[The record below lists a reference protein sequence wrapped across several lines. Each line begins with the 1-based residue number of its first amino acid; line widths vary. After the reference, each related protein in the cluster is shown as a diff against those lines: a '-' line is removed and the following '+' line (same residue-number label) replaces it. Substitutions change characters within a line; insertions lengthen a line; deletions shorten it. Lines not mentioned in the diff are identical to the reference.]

1 MTETEMK
8 DIVPLAYMRENLQA
22 VRAALAA
29 AETAA
34 GRSGSTRM
42 VAAVK
47 YAEDRELAELLR
59 LGVDE
64 VGENRVQQ
72 LLAHWPLYEKSN
84 VKVHFIGHLQKNKV
98 KYIVDKVAL
107 IHSVDSVE
115 LAGEIS
121 RRAVALG
128 LTVSVLVEINSG
140 REAAKSGVL
149 PEEAEALC
157 RAILALPGLSLCGFM
172 TMAPRCENK
181 TAYHTYFAATRVLA
195 EGLWQ
200 ALCLPGKPL
209 LSMGMSE
216 SFEAA
221 VAEGADLVRV
231 GRRLFQKDAQ

>member
-1 MTETEMK
+1 MK
-8 DIVPLAYMRENLQA
+8 PR
-22 VRAALAA
+22 LAA
-29 AETAA
+29 ASMF
-34 GRSGSTRM
+34 SGSTRM

-115 LAGEIS
+115 LAEEIS

-157 RAILALPGLSLCGFM
+157 RAAVSSLSARL
-172 TMAPRCENK
+172 
-181 TAYHTYFAATRVLA
+181 
-195 EGLWQ
+195 
-200 ALCLPGKPL
+200 
-209 LSMGMSE
+209 
-216 SFEAA
+216 
-221 VAEGADLVRV
+221 RV
-231 GRRLFQKDAQ
+231 GLTPEDCKAV

>member
-1 MTETEMK
+1 MTEFKIESTP
-8 DIVPLAYMRENLQA
+8 DRAYLRENLETVKA
-22 VRAALAA
+22 TLAA
-29 AETAA
+29 AEAKV
-34 GRSGSTRM
+34 GRIGATRM

-47 YAEDRELAELLR
+47 YAEDEELATLLQ
-59 LGVDE
+59 LGVTE

-72 LLAHWPLYEKSN
+72 LLAHWPLYEKSG
-84 VKVHFIGHLQKNKV
+84 VQVHFIGHLQKNKV
-98 KYIVDKVAL
+98 KYMVDKVTM
-107 IHSVDSVE
+107 IHSVDSVA
-115 LAGEIS
+115 LAEEIS

-157 RAILALPGLSLCGFM
+157 QAILALPGVALRGFM
-172 TMAPRCENK
+172 TMAPHCEDPS
-181 TAYHTYFAATRVLA
+181 AYHAYFVATRMLA
-195 EGLWQ
+195 QQLWQ
-200 ALCLPGKPL
+200 ALALPEKPL